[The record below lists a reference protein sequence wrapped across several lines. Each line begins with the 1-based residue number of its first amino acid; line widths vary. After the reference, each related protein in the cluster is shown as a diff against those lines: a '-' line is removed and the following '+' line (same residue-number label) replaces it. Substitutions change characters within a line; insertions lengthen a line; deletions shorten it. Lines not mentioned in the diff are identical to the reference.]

1 MARRFHRLSGIGITL
16 ALSLSAW
23 WSVTTISFH
32 YENHIGISRIKMP
45 DAMVIISDKPSVSDN
60 RWQVLAVN
68 CERSSACQ

>member
-32 YENHIGISRIKMP
+32 YENHIGISRIKMSE
-45 DAMVIISDKPSVSDN
+45 AMVIISERPSVSDN
-60 RWQVLAVN
+60 R
-68 CERSSACQ
+68 

>member
-32 YENHIGISRIKMP
+32 YENHIGISHIKMSE
-45 DAMVIISDKPSVSDN
+45 AMVIISERPSVSDN
-60 RWQVLAVN
+60 R
-68 CERSSACQ
+68 